1 MSSVLQALFAGI
13 MHLCYCVTVQV
24 SLALKALYDDEI
36 VAEELIIAWYG
47 KPSAGKVLGVPA
59 PAAKAV
65 RQAAAK
71 FVEWLQEAESDEDS
85 DESEDSLA
93 DEE

>member
-1 MSSVLQALFAGI
+1 M
-13 MHLCYCVTVQV
+13 QV

-36 VAEELIIAWYG
+36 VAEELIIGWYR
-47 KPSAGKVLGVPA
+47 KPDACKALGVPA

-71 FVEWLQEAESDEDS
+71 FVQWLEEAESDDES
-85 DESEDSLA
+85 DDSEDSLA
-93 DEE
+93 DE